1 MKPNNFAMRDWHLE
15 HVEKVILRYMKGL
28 SPDASSFEKRNFKK
42 YSTLSS
48 CAKQIEYDIKH
59 GVTYEEVYAVMNKI
73 RNDDSYSEIRR
84 ILEAVQRLD
93 ELERQLV
100 SPKRVSSW

>member
-48 CAKQIEYDIKH
+48 CAKQIEYDMKH